1 MSPRVW
7 LYQVPDTSFPV
18 SSFGLSSPFSRLLAK
33 SLKVSH
39 WPRPPVPPPQNLK
52 TLGVWR
58 FCPGPQCTCTL
69 LASSAPWSTDFTQY
83 DKQCSL
89 LLCMHTHMHI
99 RAHTD
104 PEHMHTCVCTC
115 TYWSVYI
122 HTHTHTHTH
131 TSTPEQCHGSP
142 LPLRRG
148 WVPWE
153 HDIKTCFMSL
163 CVRTPQPDCRVA
175 VLGEFPT
182 HDPLFLTT
190 RTFTPPHPGH
200 DHGDLSGWRSTPR
213 KWLSWHAG
221 TSRA

>member
-39 WPRPPVPPPQNLK
+39 WPRPPVPPPQNLM

-69 LASSAPWSTDFTQY
+69 LALHAPWNTDFTQY
-83 DKQCSL
+83 YKHCSL
-89 LLCMHTHMHI
+89 LLSMHTHMHI
-99 RAHTD
+99 HAHTG
-104 PEHMHTCVCTC
+104 PEHMHTCVHLYLLECVHTQ
-115 TYWSVYI
+115 
-122 HTHTHTHTH
+122 THTDTH
-131 TSTPEQCHGSP
+131 TPEQFHGSS

-153 HDIKTCFMSL
+153 QAPCFMSL
-163 CVRTPQPDCRVA
+163 CVRTPPPVCRVA

-182 HDPLFLTT
+182 HDPLSLTT
-190 RTFTPPHPGH
+190 RPFTPPHPGH
-200 DHGDLSGWRSTPR
+200 AHGDLSGWRTTPR

>member
-58 FCPGPQCTCTL
+58 FCPGPQCACTL
-69 LASSAPWSTDFTQY
+69 LALHAPWSTDFTQCY
-83 DKQCSL
+83 KQCSL

-99 RAHTD
+99 HAHRD

-115 TYWSVYI
+115 TYWSVY
-122 HTHTHTHTH
+122 THTHTHTH
-131 TSTPEQCHGSP
+131 TPAHQSNATVPHCHSREAGS
-142 LPLRRG
+142 LGTRR
-148 WVPWE
+148 
-153 HDIKTCFMSL
+153 HALCL
-163 CVRTPQPDCRVA
+163 CVSGHHNPSVEWLCW
-175 VLGEFPT
+175 GNS
-182 HDPLFLTT
+182 
-190 RTFTPPHPGH
+190 PPMT
-200 DHGDLSGWRSTPR
+200 LC
-213 KWLSWHAG
+213 L
-221 TSRA
+221 